1 MTAEHNSIPPLVGGH
16 PVLDLVNT
24 VEPRAAVADRMER
37 LSQPDDLLAW
47 ALRAGVV
54 DAAEADAVR
63 AAWNASPVSAT
74 QALAAAIELREAAY
88 TLLAP
93 HAEHY
98 VPTEDRN
105 TCLALEVLALR
116 RAAAAARTELVL
128 NKAEPLPN
136 QAEPVPNQA
145 EPVLNKAELGPSKED
160 RRAARLMVGT
170 MPAMMI
176 PDRLATAAVELIC
189 GADLSNLR
197 ACPLDEGGCG
207 WLFFDRSRNRSRRWC
222 VMADCGAQVKA
233 KRLTERRRTQRATA
247 VFR

>member
-37 LSQPDDLLAW
+37 LTEPVDLLAW
-47 ALRAGVV
+47 AVRAGVI
-54 DAAEADAVR
+54 DRAEADAVR
-63 AAWNASPVSAT
+63 AAWDASPVSAT

-128 NKAEPLPN
+128 NKAEP
-136 QAEPVPNQA
+136 V
-145 EPVLNKAELGPSKED
+145 PSKD
-160 RRAARLMVGT
+160 GRQAARLMIGT
-170 MPAMMI
+170 TPAMMI
-176 PDRLATAAVELIC
+176 PDRLATAAVELTC

-247 VFR
+247 VSE

>member
-1 MTAEHNSIPPLVGGH
+1 MTAGHNSIPPLVGGH

-37 LSQPDDLLAW
+37 LTEPAELLAW
-47 ALRAGVV
+47 AVRAGVV
-54 DAAEADAVR
+54 DATEAETVR
-63 AAWNASPVSAT
+63 AAWAASPVSAT

-98 VPTEDRN
+98 VATEDRN

-116 RAAAAARTELVL
+116 RATAAARTELVL
-128 NKAEPLPN
+128 EKDGR
-136 QAEPVPNQA
+136 Q
-145 EPVLNKAELGPSKED
+145 
-160 RRAARLMVGT
+160 AARLMVGT
-170 MPAMMI
+170 TPAMMI
-176 PDRLATAAVELIC
+176 PDRMATAAVELTC

-233 KRLTERRRTQRATA
+233 KRLTERRRTKRATA
-247 VFR
+247 VS

>member
-1 MTAEHNSIPPLVGGH
+1 MVAEHNSIPPLVGGH
-16 PVLDLVNT
+16 LVLDLVNT

-37 LSQPDDLLAW
+37 LTEPVKLLAW
-47 ALRAGVV
+47 AMRAGVI
-54 DAAEADAVR
+54 DAAEAEAVR
-63 AAWNASPVSAT
+63 TAWDASPVSAT

-128 NKAEPLPN
+128 DKDGR
-136 QAEPVPNQA
+136 Q
-145 EPVLNKAELGPSKED
+145 
-160 RRAARLMVGT
+160 AARLMIGT
-170 MPAMMI
+170 TPAMMI
-176 PDRLATAAVELIC
+176 PDRLATAAVELTC

-247 VFR
+247 VSD

>member
-1 MTAEHNSIPPLVGGH
+1 MTVEHKSIPPLVGGH
-16 PVLDLVNT
+16 TVLDLVNT

-37 LSQPDDLLAW
+37 LTEPADLLAW
-47 ALRAGVV
+47 ALRAEVV
-54 DAAEADAVR
+54 DATEAEAVR
-63 AAWNASPVSAT
+63 AAWAASAVSAT
-74 QALAAAIELREAAY
+74 QALGAAIEIREAAY

-98 VPTEDRN
+98 VATEDRN

-128 NKAEPLPN
+128 EKDGGMAT
-136 QAEPVPNQA
+136 
-145 EPVLNKAELGPSKED
+145 
-160 RRAARLMVGT
+160 RLMVGT
-170 MPAMMI
+170 TPAMMI
-176 PDRLATAAVELIC
+176 PDRLATAAVELTC
-189 GADLSNLR
+189 GADLGNLR

-233 KRLTERRRTQRATA
+233 KRLTERRRTKRATA
-247 VFR
+247 VNR

>member
-1 MTAEHNSIPPLVGGH
+1 MTAEHNPIPALVGGH
-16 PVLDLVNT
+16 FVLDLVNT
-24 VEPRAAVADRMER
+24 VEPRAAVAGRVDRLAE
-37 LSQPDDLLAW
+37 PADLLAW
-47 ALRAGVV
+47 ALRAGVL
-54 DAAEADAVR
+54 DGAEADAVR
-63 AAWNASPVSAT
+63 AAWEASAVAGT

-98 VPTEDRN
+98 VATEDRN
-105 TCLALEVLALR
+105 TCRALEVLALR

-128 NKAEPLPN
+128 EKD
-136 QAEPVPNQA
+136 
-145 EPVLNKAELGPSKED
+145 G
-160 RRAARLMVGT
+160 RRAARLNVGT
-170 MPAMMI
+170 NPSMMI
-176 PDRLATAAVELIC
+176 PDRLATAAVELTC

-247 VFR
+247 VSE

>member
-24 VEPRAAVADRMER
+24 VEPRAAVADRVER
-37 LSQPDDLLAW
+37 LTEPAELLAW
-47 ALRAGVV
+47 AVRAGVI
-54 DAAEADAVR
+54 DAAEAEAVR
-63 AAWNASPVSAT
+63 AAWDASPVSAT

-98 VPTEDRN
+98 VATEDRN

-128 NKAEPLPN
+128 NKATPRT
-136 QAEPVPNQA
+136 
-145 EPVLNKAELGPSKED
+145 EPVLNKATPRTELVLNQA
-160 RRAARLMVGT
+160 AARLMVGT
-170 MPAMMI
+170 TPAMMI
-176 PDRLATAAVELIC
+176 PDRLATAAVELTC

-247 VFR
+247 VSD

>member
-24 VEPRAAVADRMER
+24 VEPRAAAADRMER
-37 LSQPDDLLAW
+37 LTEPLDLLAW
-47 ALRAGVV
+47 AARAGVI

-63 AAWNASPVSAT
+63 AAWDASPVSAT

-98 VPTEDRN
+98 VATEDRN

-116 RAAAAARTELVL
+116 RAAAAARSELVL
-128 NKAEPLPN
+128 EKDGR
-136 QAEPVPNQA
+136 Q
-145 EPVLNKAELGPSKED
+145 
-160 RRAARLMVGT
+160 AARLMIGT
-170 MPAMMI
+170 TPAMMI
-176 PDRLATAAVELIC
+176 PDRLATAAVELTC

-247 VFR
+247 VSD